1 MGVILGRQS
10 NDFGRI
16 RILVYGS
23 LVQKSLNGLND
34 SIMIIVETEI
44 NLYKTDCNLAD
55 IIIRFPS
62 SSIYLVIRFQTPMQ

>member
-1 MGVILGRQS
+1 MGAILGRQS
-10 NDFGRI
+10 YDFGRI

-44 NLYKTDCNLAD
+44 NLYKTDCDFAD
-55 IIIRFPS
+55 ITYFTFYQKTFSRYVNCKF
-62 SSIYLVIRFQTPMQ
+62 